1 MDGWM
6 VRARERETHTHTGRK
21 RHPERERE
29 REREANTR
37 NMSKM
42 DDNLKDKQR
51 KTTPKT
57 NTQTDTGIC
66 KHVDYTL
73 TKTEEVFYLTK

>member
-6 VRARERETHTHTGRK
+6 VRERERETHTHRQKET
-21 RHPERERE
+21 PRERE
-29 REREANTR
+29 REIEANTR

-57 NTQTDTGIC
+57 NTQTGMQ
-66 KHVDYTL
+66 
-73 TKTEEVFYLTK
+73 